1 MVWANVRIRH
11 RGGRSLS
18 LSGVRAVRA
27 SFALLSLAAFCG
39 APALAGP
46 VRISDG
52 KAREL
57 ADLETGEQVIL
68 DRRSG
73 PLQFAGREILLEDF
87 IGVAGYASEVAYLLV
102 LTGSAQVGEDKA
114 GRGRMLLLPP
124 YGGEP
129 MVERFDAGRLR
140 KSWSPAAIAAAPEA
154 KQALDGIASA
164 QAFGLFAGRY
174 QRTGFNVAASGAAG
188 SEMERRAVV
197 GGAAVRE
204 IRFSR
209 GADPAMAEYRVIV
222 SFARALAD
230 GDAASLAELLDPV
243 PFGGRNMGAAG
254 ADARLLFARA
264 LVAQRDWRRQLTSV
278 AATRGTKPNQWLLGG
293 PNGLTIV
300 TLRPTTDFAFVGAVD
315 VEETR

>member
-1 MVWANVRIRH
+1 MGGIFMVWANVRIRH
-11 RGGRSLS
+11 GGGRSLS
-18 LSGVRAVRA
+18 V
-27 SFALLSLAAFCG
+27 ALLSLAALCG
-39 APALAGP
+39 APALGGP
-46 VRISDG
+46 VRVADG
-52 KAREL
+52 QPREL
-57 ADLETGEQVIL
+57 TDLATGEQVIL

-73 PLQFAGREILLEDF
+73 PLRFAGREILLEDF

-102 LTGSAQVGEDKA
+102 LSGSAKLAEA
-114 GRGRMLLLPP
+114 RARPGRMLLLPP
-124 YGGEP
+124 YGGKP

-140 KSWSPAAIAAAPEA
+140 QSWSPAAVAAAPEA
-154 KQALDGIASA
+154 KEALDDIAKD

-174 QRTGFNVAASGAAG
+174 QRTRFNVAASGAAG

-209 GADPAMAEYRVIV
+209 DGDPATAEYRVIV
-222 SFARALAD
+222 SFARALAE
-230 GDAASLAELLDPV
+230 GDSASLAELLDPI
-243 PFGGRNMGAAG
+243 PFGGRNMGPAG

-264 LVAQRDWRRQLTSV
+264 LVAQRDWRRQLNSV
-278 AATRGTKPNQWLLGG
+278 AATRGTKPNQWLLAG